1 MRRDRLFAIAAIAT
15 LLACALPIAGC
26 GGDDDE
32 TTAAAT
38 TTSTSSDASAQERID
53 TAVQSCSDQAQQ
65 LGGAAGTALA
75 SACTSVGNEAKQAL
89 STGGEQVE
97 QALSEAASSCEST
110 VGQLPEGQAQDALSS
125 LCEAI
130 KSAG

>member
-1 MRRDRLFAIAAIAT
+1 MPRDRLFAIAAM
-15 LLACALPIAGC
+15 LLVCALPIAGC

-32 TTAAAT
+32 TTT
-38 TTSTSSDASAQERID
+38 PTSTSAVASANKKID

-65 LGGAAGTALA
+65 LADIEGNALA
-75 SACTSVGNEAKQAL
+75 SACTKAGDKAKLAL

-97 QALSEAASSCEST
+97 QALSQAASECESA
-110 VGQLPEGQAQDALSS
+110 VGQLPAGQAQDALSS

>member
-1 MRRDRLFAIAAIAT
+1 MPRDRLFAIAAIAT
-15 LLACALPIAGC
+15 LLACALLIAGC

-32 TTAAAT
+32 TT
-38 TTSTSSDASAQERID
+38 TTSSTSAVASAQKKID

-65 LGGAAGTALA
+65 LGDIEGNALA
-75 SACTSVGNEAKQAL
+75 SACTSAGDKAKLAL

-97 QALSEAASSCEST
+97 QALSQAASSCESA
-110 VGQLPEGQAQDALSS
+110 VGQLPAGEAQDALSN
-125 LCEAI
+125 LCDAI